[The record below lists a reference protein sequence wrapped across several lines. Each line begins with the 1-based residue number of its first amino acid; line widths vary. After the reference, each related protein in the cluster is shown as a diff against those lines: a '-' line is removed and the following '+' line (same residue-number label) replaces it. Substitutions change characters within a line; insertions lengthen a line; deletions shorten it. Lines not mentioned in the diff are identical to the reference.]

1 MHISLVNTN
10 GLVVYFEGNACNY
23 EKILDIND
31 MHTSLVNINGLVVY
45 LEGNVHNYNN
55 FLEIALTSLP
65 VESILHHCDYSWSFQ
80 LSLNMSTFPYII
92 LILSSNC

>member
-10 GLVVYFEGNACNY
+10 GLVVYLEGNAHNY

-31 MHTSLVNINGLVVY
+31 MHTSLVNINNLVVY

-55 FLEIALTSLP
+55 FFEIALTSLL
-65 VESILHHCDYSWSFQ
+65 VKSMLHQCDDSWSFQ
-80 LSLNMSTFPYII
+80 LSLNMPTFPHII
-92 LILSSNC
+92 PILF